1 MNKFL
6 KISSYFMLVF
16 DIVMAIFLIVY
27 TSLILAQTFAISNIF
42 VVLISVTLALNVV
55 YLVTFF
61 IIKKLAER

>member
-16 DIVMAIFLIVY
+16 DIVIAIFLIVY

>member
-6 KISSYFMLVF
+6 KISSYFILVF

>member
-1 MNKFL
+1 MNKVL
-6 KISSYFMLVF
+6 KISSYFILVF

-42 VVLISVTLALNVV
+42 VVLISITLALNVV

>member
-1 MNKFL
+1 
-6 KISSYFMLVF
+6 MLVF
-16 DIVMAIFLIVY
+16 NIVIAIFLIVY

-42 VVLISVTLALNVV
+42 VVLISITLALNVV